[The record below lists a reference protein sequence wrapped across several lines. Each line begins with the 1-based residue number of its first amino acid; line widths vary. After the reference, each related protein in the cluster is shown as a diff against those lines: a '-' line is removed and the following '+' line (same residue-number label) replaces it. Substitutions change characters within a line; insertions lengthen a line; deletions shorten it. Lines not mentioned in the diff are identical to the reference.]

1 MSSGFSGGGGPDF
14 FTSSG
19 IATGRSTNPMM
30 PTMNMNMNVTNPSQ
44 LPYRSAL
51 AGILPDPAA
60 QIVHR
65 GPDLIGKRSLTEF
78 QQQHQLLQQQQ
89 QQHQQQMGGLGPL
102 YSNLRNVK
110 PRVNYQHASPISPL
124 SPVDLSVISSL
135 SPEASS
141 ISNSSS
147 PMNPRYG
154 RPILQQ
160 FRPQQQQQQQLQQPQ
175 PQPPRMMSNCGL
187 TATASLSN
195 GNIIQPASSGGMPNQ
210 PNKFIPSNISSSS
223 SVSFPNLFHNQ
234 RAVVPMPM
242 PVGMVTPG
250 KQLFSAPQDQTEK
263 KMMNKLQELE
273 KQLFDDDD
281 EGGCGGDAVS
291 VVTNSEWS
299 DTIHSLNMIT
309 TTNCKA
315 ISPSPT
321 SSSSS
326 CSSTSASPPIACPK
340 QSIADVAL
348 AISEGRMEAATEV
361 LTRLAQVANP
371 RGTSEQRLTAYMT
384 SALRSRVNP
393 TDYPPPVTELYTAEH
408 SDSTQMLY
416 EVSPCFKLG
425 FTAANLA
432 IQEAISGEQPAGKLH
447 VIDFDIGQGGQY
459 EHLLH
464 LLATMKADKPSVL
477 KITTL
482 VDSVNNGGEER
493 LRAVRGNLEALANK
507 LGVCLSLR
515 VTSLR
520 IGELNREKLGV
531 ESDEALAVNFAFRL
545 YRLPDESVT
554 TENLRDELLRRVK
567 WLSPKVVT
575 LVEQEMGANTAP
587 FVTRVKE
594 ACAYYGLLLDSL
606 EATVGRDRPDR
617 VRIEEGVGRK
627 LANSVACE
635 GRDRVERCE
644 VFGKWRARMSMAG
657 FELKPMSQTVG
668 DSLRSKLHSVTRGI
682 QGFTVNEQSGG
693 VCFGWMGRTLTVA
706 SAWR

>member
-14 FTSSG
+14 FTTSG
-19 IATGRSTNPMM
+19 IATGRSTSPMM
-30 PTMNMNMNVTNPSQ
+30 PTMNMNVTNPSQ

-89 QQHQQQMGGLGPL
+89 QMGGLGAL

-110 PRVNYQHASPISPL
+110 PRVNYQHTSPISPL

-160 FRPQQQQQQQLQQPQ
+160 FRPQQQQQQQLQP

-187 TATASLSN
+187 STTASLSN

-223 SVSFPNLFHNQ
+223 SVSFPNLYHNQ

-242 PVGMVTPG
+242 PMGMGTPG
-250 KQLFSAPQDQTEK
+250 QQLLSAPQDQTEK

-299 DTIHSLNMIT
+299 DTIHNLNMI

-326 CSSTSASPPIACPK
+326 CSSTSASPLIACPK
-340 QSIADVAL
+340 QSIADVAM

-384 SALRSRVNP
+384 SALLSRVNP
-393 TDYPPPVTELYTAEH
+393 TDYPPPVAELYSTEH
-408 SDSTQMLY
+408 TGSTQMLY
-416 EVSPCFKLG
+416 ELSPSFKLG
-425 FTAANLA
+425 FMAANLA
-432 IQEAISGEQPAGKLH
+432 ILEAISGEQPANKLH

-459 EHLLH
+459 VHLLH
-464 LLATMKADKPSVL
+464 ELSVKKADKPSVL

-482 VDSVNNGGEER
+482 VDSVVKEGEER
-493 LRAVRGNLEALANK
+493 LRTVRQYLEGLANK
-507 LGVCLSLR
+507 YGVCLSFR
-515 VTSLR
+515 ATSLT
-520 IGELNREKLGV
+520 IGEVNREKLGV

-567 WLSPKVVT
+567 GLSPKVVT
-575 LVEQEMGANTAP
+575 LVEQEMSVNTAP
-587 FVTRVKE
+587 FVARVNE

-606 EATVGRDRPDR
+606 DATVPRDRWDR
-617 VRIEEGVGRK
+617 VSVEEGLGRK

-657 FELKPMSQTVG
+657 FELKPMSSPVA
-668 DSLRSKLHSVTRGI
+668 DSLRSKLNAVTRGV